1 MMSCNVNNRVIIDT
15 PFYQKKIIS
24 YGLIVYA
31 LSTQRCIIV
40 QRKHSVEL
48 LIIICGNYRKSYLI
62 FLLKCIT
69 QQELN
74 MLNIMLTL
82 TQEQFNHYLI
92 DIGLDMTDLN
102 YAYTRFIE
110 SRKVLQHY
118 INNYTNNVLLH
129 WTWPKGR
136 MNVDDNETGYMCALR
151 EFEEEVEITLPEA
164 IYVSPQHINLDM
176 IKTIN
181 NKLIETRCWL
191 YVIQD
196 EIKLSTASINNK
208 EVGQRQ
214 WIDLSIAVQLTNN
227 VNIYNELLQC
237 IEQIVI

>member
-1 MMSCNVNNRVIIDT
+1 MIKKDLTKNRVIIDT

-31 LSTQRCIIV
+31 LKTKRCIVV
-40 QRKHSVEL
+40 QRKHSVEF
-48 LIIICGNYRKSYLI
+48 LIIICGTYRKSYLI

-74 MLNIMLTL
+74 RLKIMLTL

-92 DIGLDMTDLN
+92 DIGLDMADLN
-102 YAYTRFIE
+102 YAYIRFID
-110 SRKVLQHY
+110 SYDILYHY
-118 INNYTNNVLLH
+118 VSNYNNNILLH

-136 MNVDDNETGYMCALR
+136 LNVDDNETGYMCALR
-151 EFEEEVEITLPEA
+151 EFEEEVEIKLPDP
-164 IYVSPQHINLDM
+164 IYLSPQYINLDM

-191 YVIQD
+191 YVVQD
-196 EIKLSTASINNK
+196 EIELTPIVNHK
-208 EVGQRQ
+208 EVSQRQ
-214 WIDLSIAVQLTNN
+214 WIDLDMAVQLTNN
-227 VNIYNELLQC
+227 VNIYNEL
-237 IEQIVI
+237 IEHIQNI